1 TKAENTFK
9 IVPSMQKIVP
19 TINNF
24 EDKIIEFSN
33 ITNDIIEF
41 NENLSDSDLDKI
53 KRDLIEWKSNHNE
66 TRDQMK
72 RLEYFVD
79 LKRFYIDLWNLAK
92 RSLGD
97 PSPKKLRG
105 WVSLYIRSCT
115 CNNSDRIERKMWNS
129 LCLLDAILTHGTVT
143 CNSLIEKG

>member
-1 TKAENTFK
+1 DLVILWKTKAENTFK

-33 ITNDIIEF
+33 VTNDIIEV
-41 NENLSDSDLDKI
+41 NLVKI

-66 TRDQMK
+66 IRDQMK
-72 RLEYFVD
+72 RLEHFVD
-79 LKRFYIDLWNLAK
+79 IKRFYIDLWNLAK
-92 RSLGD
+92 QSLGD

-105 WVSLYIRSCT
+105 WVSLYIRSY
-115 CNNSDRIERKMWNS
+115 SDRQNFYKEITNDKN
-129 LCLLDAILTHGTVT
+129 DYKPFLT
-143 CNSLIEKG
+143 K